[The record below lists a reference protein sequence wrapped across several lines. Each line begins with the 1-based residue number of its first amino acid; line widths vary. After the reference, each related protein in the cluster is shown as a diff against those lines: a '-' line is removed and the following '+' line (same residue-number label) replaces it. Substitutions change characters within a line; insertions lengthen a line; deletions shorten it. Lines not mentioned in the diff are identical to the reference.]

1 MNYVSKRWSKKHE
14 YTYDAQDHVGFNVGY
29 GFEFNKIGLLN
40 FSSLS
45 QNENIN
51 KSWVMPAFT
60 AGAQFYR
67 GLSPMEV
74 NVKFGY
80 GKIENQ
86 LVYQYGNPLLDGKR
100 ITRAS
105 SIKLSV
111 IYFL

>member
-1 MNYVSKRWSKKHE
+1 
-14 YTYDAQDHVGFNVGY
+14 
-29 GFEFNKIGLLN
+29 
-40 FSSLS
+40 
-45 QNENIN
+45 
-51 KSWVMPAFT
+51 
-60 AGAQFYR
+60 
-67 GLSPMEV
+67 MEV

-86 LVYQYGNPLLDGKR
+86 LVDQYGNPLLDGKR